1 MKALLHCH
9 LASSIAV
16 FRVIIILDHLYVA
29 LFKKH
34 IYISV
39 YFWKLPWLQ
48 SSKIFTWSIWFFF
61 FFISRVRHLV
71 VWTLWVWLF
80 DGFQYCRIFLFCW
93 LSFFYFLFL
102 ELLLYV
108 GLVLLITFC
117 TIFHFFLFVLSRQGW
132 QVYLSTLVSKFLFFS
147 FKHSFALCSYFY
159 SILFLFHWL

>member
-1 MKALLHCH
+1 MRHFLKNIYTYLFI
-9 LASSIAV
+9 SGSYPG
-16 FRVIIILDHLYVA
+16 FRVPKFSHGRSG
-29 LFKKH
+29 F
-34 IYISV
+34 
-39 YFWKLPWLQ
+39 
-48 SSKIFTWSIWFFF
+48 FFF